1 MTPRRLILMRHTK
14 AEPFGESDDLRPL
27 TERGQRDA
35 AAAGRH
41 LAELGVVPGRALVSS
56 AVRARET
63 WQAVTDALVEE
74 VGADAK
80 VEPVFDDRL
89 YTGGPEDVLECVQ
102 AAADD
107 AATVL
112 VVGHNPTIAH
122 VVHLLDDS
130 AGDPEAVNAVLRGY
144 PAGAMTL
151 LEVEVAW
158 HDLGAETG
166 RVVDFH
172 SP

>member
-1 MTPRRLILMRHTK
+1 MRHTK
-14 AEPFGESDDLRPL
+14 AEPFAESDDQRHL
-27 TERGQRDA
+27 TDRGRRDA
-35 AAAGRH
+35 AEAGRH
-41 LAELGVVPGRALVSS
+41 LAGTGVVPDRVLVSS

-63 WQAVTDALVEE
+63 WQAVAEGLAEAG
-74 VGADAK
+74 GAERAA
-80 VEPVFDDRL
+80 EPVFDERL
-89 YTGGPEDVLECVQ
+89 FTGGPDDVVECLQVV
-102 AAADD
+102 ADG
-107 AATVL
+107 ASTVL

-130 AGDPEAVNAVLRGY
+130 TGDPDAVNAVLRGY
-144 PAGAMTL
+144 PAGAMTV

-158 HDLGAETG
+158 PDLGAETG